1 MFAKP
6 IQRQATRTGRAETKR
21 DHHRMT
27 SVPDEDVMLQVR
39 DGEVH
44 MLGVLFDRYQAPL
57 FNFYSKMTQDRTVSE
72 DLVQEVFLRIL
83 RYRQTY
89 RPGTAFRT
97 WMYQIAR
104 NTRIDQVRKVRPES
118 PLTIEPL
125 APTRASD
132 DAERQQEAQL
142 LQRALM
148 QLPEDKR
155 EILVLSRFQEMKY
168 DEIARLL
175 GCETGAVKVRVH
187 RALQQL
193 REVYLALEN
202 NPAAQAHAQTQAQS
216 QDPRRAAST
225 DSLPPTGRV
234 Q

>member
-1 MFAKP
+1 
-6 IQRQATRTGRAETKR
+6 
-21 DHHRMT
+21 
-27 SVPDEDVMLQVR
+27 
-39 DGEVH
+39 VH

-89 RPGTAFRT
+89 RPGTTFRT
-97 WMYQIAR
+97 WVYQIAR
-104 NTRIDQVRKVRPES
+104 NTRIDQVRKVRPEF
-118 PLTIEPL
+118 PL
-125 APTRASD
+125 ATEPIAPARTADS
-132 DAERQQEAQL
+132 AEHQQEAQL
-142 LQRALM
+142 LQRALL

-155 EILVLSRFQEMKY
+155 EILILSRFQELKY
-168 DEIARLL
+168 EEIARLL

-202 NPAAQAHAQTQAQS
+202 NPAAQA
-216 QDPRRAAST
+216 QDPRRAST

>member
-1 MFAKP
+1 MISA
-6 IQRQATRTGRAETKR
+6 
-21 DHHRMT
+21 
-27 SVPDEDVMLQVR
+27 PDEDVMLQVR
-39 DGEVH
+39 DGEVQ

-89 RPGTAFRT
+89 RPGTTFRT

-104 NTRIDQVRKVRPES
+104 NTRLDQVRKVRPES
-118 PLTIEPL
+118 PLVAEPM
-125 APTRASD
+125 ANTNTSD
-132 DAERQQEAQL
+132 SSRAERQQEAQL

-155 EILVLSRFQEMKY
+155 EILVLSRFQELKY
-168 DEIARLL
+168 EEIARLL

-193 REVYLALEN
+193 REIYTVLES
-202 NPAAQAHAQTQAQS
+202 NPAAQAQS
-216 QDPRRAAST
+216 QNPRRATT
-225 DSLPPTGRV
+225 DSVPPNRRV

>member
-1 MFAKP
+1 
-6 IQRQATRTGRAETKR
+6 
-21 DHHRMT
+21 MT

-89 RPGTAFRT
+89 RPGTTFRT

-118 PLTIEPL
+118 PLAIEPS

-132 DAERQQEAQL
+132 SAERHQEAQL

-155 EILVLSRFQEMKY
+155 EVLILSRFQELKY

-202 NPAAQAHAQTQAQS
+202 NPAAPAQAQS

>member
-1 MFAKP
+1 MKL
-6 IQRQATRTGRAETKR
+6 
-21 DHHRMT
+21 
-27 SVPDEDVMLQVR
+27 VPDEDVMLQVR
-39 DGEVH
+39 NGEVE

-89 RPGTAFRT
+89 RPDTTFRT

-104 NTRIDQVRKVRPES
+104 NTRLDQVRKTRPEAPFAS
-118 PLTIEPL
+118 EPV
-125 APTRASD
+125 APTSLNSAQQ
-132 DAERQQEAQL
+132 QQEAAL

-148 QLPEDKR
+148 RLPEDKR
-155 EILVLSRFQEMKY
+155 ELLVLSRFQELKY

-175 GCETGAVKVRVH
+175 GCEVGAVKVRVH

-193 REVYLALEN
+193 RQIFLQLESGAN
-202 NPAAQAHAQTQAQS
+202 AMDLDRASGDSIPPNVP
-216 QDPRRAAST
+216 PIRR
-225 DSLPPTGRV
+225 L

>member
-1 MFAKP
+1 
-6 IQRQATRTGRAETKR
+6 
-21 DHHRMT
+21 
-27 SVPDEDVMLQVR
+27 
-39 DGEVH
+39 

-89 RPGTAFRT
+89 RPGTTFRT

-118 PLTIEPL
+118 PLTSEPL

-148 QLPEDKR
+148 HLPEDKR
-155 EILVLSRFQEMKY
+155 EILVLSRFQELKY
-168 DEIARLL
+168 DEIGRLL

-193 REVYLALEN
+193 REVYLTLEN
-202 NPAAQAHAQTQAQS
+202 NPATQTQS
-216 QDPRRAAST
+216 QNPRRAAAT

>member
-1 MFAKP
+1 M
-6 IQRQATRTGRAETKR
+6 I
-21 DHHRMT
+21 

-39 DGEVH
+39 DGEVQ

-57 FNFYSKMTQDRTVSE
+57 FNFYTKMTQDRTVSE

-118 PLTIEPL
+118 PLVAEPV
-125 APTRASD
+125 AAAHPSA

-155 EILVLSRFQEMKY
+155 EILVLSRFQELKY
-168 DEIARLL
+168 EEIARLL

-193 REVYLALEN
+193 REIYMSLEN
-202 NPAAQAHAQTQAQS
+202 NPAAPTSA
-216 QDPRRAAST
+216 PRRAAT
-225 DSLPPTGRV
+225 DSVPPTRRV

>member
-1 MFAKP
+1 MN
-6 IQRQATRTGRAETKR
+6 
-21 DHHRMT
+21 

-89 RPGTAFRT
+89 RPSTPFRA

-118 PLTIEPL
+118 PLTTEPL

-132 DAERQQEAQL
+132 DAERQQESQL

-155 EILVLSRFQEMKY
+155 EILVLSRFQELKY
-168 DEIARLL
+168 EEIARLL
-175 GCETGAVKVRVH
+175 GCETNTVKVRVH

-193 REVYLALEN
+193 REVYLGLEN
-202 NPAAQAHAQTQAQS
+202 NRSAARP
-216 QDPRRAAST
+216 QDARRSSS
-225 DSLPPTGRV
+225 DSLPPGRV

>member
-1 MFAKP
+1 
-6 IQRQATRTGRAETKR
+6 
-21 DHHRMT
+21 MT

-89 RPGTAFRT
+89 RPSTPFRA

-104 NTRIDQVRKVRPES
+104 NTRIDQVRKVRPET
-118 PLTIEPL
+118 PLTTEPL

-132 DAERQQEAQL
+132 DAERQQESQL

-148 QLPEDKR
+148 QLAEDKR
-155 EILVLSRFQEMKY
+155 EILVLSRFQELKY
-168 DEIARLL
+168 EEIARLL
-175 GCETGAVKVRVH
+175 GCETNTVKVRVH

-193 REVYLALEN
+193 REVYLGLEN
-202 NPAAQAHAQTQAQS
+202 NRSAARP
-216 QDPRRAAST
+216 QDARRSSS
-225 DSLPPTGRV
+225 DSLPPTRRV

>member
-1 MFAKP
+1 
-6 IQRQATRTGRAETKR
+6 
-21 DHHRMT
+21 
-27 SVPDEDVMLQVR
+27 MLQVR
-39 DGEVH
+39 DGEVQ

-89 RPGTAFRT
+89 RPGTTFRT

-104 NTRIDQVRKVRPES
+104 NTRLDQVRKVRPES
-118 PLTIEPL
+118 PLVAEPI
-125 APTRASD
+125 AAGANTGDPAV
-132 DAERQQEAQL
+132 RQQEAQL

-155 EILVLSRFQEMKY
+155 EILVLSRFQELKY
-168 DEIARLL
+168 EEIARLL

-193 REVYLALEN
+193 REIYIALEN
-202 NPAAQAHAQTQAQS
+202 NPSAQS
-216 QDPRRAAST
+216 VHRTTT
-225 DSLPPTGRV
+225 DSVPPTRRV

>member
-1 MFAKP
+1 M
-6 IQRQATRTGRAETKR
+6 I
-21 DHHRMT
+21 

-39 DGEVH
+39 DGEMQ

-57 FNFYSKMTQDRTVSE
+57 FNFYTKMTQDRTVSE

-118 PLTIEPL
+118 PLIAEPI
-125 APTRASD
+125 APTHPSD

-155 EILVLSRFQEMKY
+155 EILVLSRFQELKY
-168 DEIARLL
+168 EEIARLL

-193 REVYLALEN
+193 RETYMNLEN
-202 NPAAQAHAQTQAQS
+202 NPAAQAP
-216 QDPRRAAST
+216 DPRRATT
-225 DSLPPTGRV
+225 DSVPPTRRV

>member
-1 MFAKP
+1 MISA
-6 IQRQATRTGRAETKR
+6 
-21 DHHRMT
+21 
-27 SVPDEDVMLQVR
+27 PDEDVMLQVR
-39 DGEVH
+39 DGEVQ

-83 RYRQTY
+83 RYRHTY
-89 RPGTAFRT
+89 RPGTTFRT

-104 NTRIDQVRKVRPES
+104 NTRLDQVRKVRPES
-118 PLTIEPL
+118 PLTIEPI
-125 APTRASD
+125 AASTNTS
-132 DAERQQEAQL
+132 DAAVRQQEAQL

-155 EILVLSRFQEMKY
+155 EILVLSRFQELKY
-168 DEIARLL
+168 EEIARLL

-193 REVYLALEN
+193 REIYTALES
-202 NPAAQAHAQTQAQS
+202 NPSAQSQAQAQS
-216 QDPRRAAST
+216 QGARRATT
-225 DSLPPTGRV
+225 DSVPPTRRV

>member
-1 MFAKP
+1 
-6 IQRQATRTGRAETKR
+6 
-21 DHHRMT
+21 MT

-39 DGEVH
+39 DGEVQ
-44 MLGVLFDRYQAPL
+44 MLGVLFDRYHAPL

-104 NTRIDQVRKVRPES
+104 NTRIDQIRKVRPES
-118 PLTIEPL
+118 PLTAEPL

-132 DAERQQEAQL
+132 AAERQQEAQL

-155 EILVLSRFQEMKY
+155 EILILSRFQELKY
-168 DEIARLL
+168 EEIARLL

-193 REVYLALEN
+193 REVYMSLEN
-202 NPAAQAHAQTQAQS
+202 NPTVQARDT
-216 QDPRRAAST
+216 RRKPE

>member
-1 MFAKP
+1 MN
-6 IQRQATRTGRAETKR
+6 
-21 DHHRMT
+21 

-39 DGEVH
+39 DGEVQ
-44 MLGVLFDRYQAPL
+44 MLGVLFDRYQSPL

-83 RYRQTY
+83 RYRHTY
-89 RPGTAFRT
+89 RPGTSFRG

-118 PLTIEPL
+118 PLTTEPL
-125 APTRASD
+125 ATTLGGVSD

-155 EILVLSRFQEMKY
+155 EILVLSRFQELKY

-193 REVYLALEN
+193 REVYLGLEN
-202 NPAAQAHAQTQAQS
+202 NPAAQAQAGQA
-216 QDPRRAAST
+216 PRRAPA
-225 DSLPPTGRV
+225 DPVPPTGRV

>member
-1 MFAKP
+1 MKSA
-6 IQRQATRTGRAETKR
+6 
-21 DHHRMT
+21 
-27 SVPDEDVMLQVR
+27 PDEDVMLQVR
-39 DGEVH
+39 NGEVE

-57 FNFYSKMTQDRTVSE
+57 FNFYAKMTQDRGVSE

-104 NTRIDQVRKVRPES
+104 NTRIDQVRKVRPETTLAS
-118 PLTIEPL
+118 EPV
-125 APTRASD
+125 AASLSD
-132 DAERQQEAQL
+132 SAQQQQEAAT

-148 QLPEDKR
+148 HLPEDKR
-155 EILVLSRFQEMKY
+155 EILVLSRFQELKY
-168 DEIARLL
+168 EEIARLL
-175 GCETGAVKVRVH
+175 GCEVGAVRVRVY

-193 REVYLALEN
+193 REIYLQLESGAL
-202 NPAAQAHAQTQAQS
+202 PT
-216 QDPRRAAST
+216 DLPRAPG
-225 DSLPPTGRV
+225 DSLPPVVPPSRRV

>member
-1 MFAKP
+1 M
-6 IQRQATRTGRAETKR
+6 QKR
-21 DHHRMT
+21 PTLNEGNRMK

-39 DGEVH
+39 NGEVE

-89 RPGTAFRT
+89 RPNTTFRT

-104 NTRIDQVRKVRPES
+104 NTRLDQVRKVRPET
-118 PLTIEPL
+118 PFAAEPV
-125 APTRASD
+125 APTPQTDSAQQ
-132 DAERQQEAQL
+132 QQEAAM
-142 LQRALM
+142 LQQALM

-155 EILVLSRFQEMKY
+155 EILILSRFQELQY
-168 DEIARLL
+168 DEIAVLL
-175 GCETGAVKVRVH
+175 GCEVGVVKVRVH

-193 REVYLALEN
+193 REIYQVLESS
-202 NPAAQAHAQTQAQS
+202 P
-216 QDPRRAAST
+216 RAAGLRAAP
-225 DSLPPTGRV
+225 DSIPPSRRV

>member
-1 MFAKP
+1 MK
-6 IQRQATRTGRAETKR
+6 
-21 DHHRMT
+21 

-39 DGEVH
+39 NGEVD

-57 FNFYSKMTQDRTVSE
+57 YNFYTKMTQDRAVSE

-83 RYRQTY
+83 RYRQTF
-89 RPGTAFRT
+89 RPGTTFRT

-104 NTRIDQVRKVRPES
+104 NTHMDQVRRVRPETPFGS
-118 PLTIEPL
+118 EPVDQTSHTDS
-125 APTRASD
+125 AQQ
-132 DAERQQEAQL
+132 QQETAM

-148 QLPEDKR
+148 HLPEDKR
-155 EILVLSRFQEMKY
+155 ELLVLSRFQELKY

-175 GCETGAVKVRVH
+175 GCEVGTVRVRVH

-193 REVYLALEN
+193 REIFLQLES
-202 NPAAQAHAQTQAQS
+202 AAPTTEPNRA
-216 QDPRRAAST
+216 RRNSPPP
-225 DSLPPTGRV
+225 SIPPTGRV

>member
-1 MFAKP
+1 MQKHP
-6 IQRQATRTGRAETKR
+6 VPNE
-21 DHHRMT
+21 DNRMN

-39 DGEVH
+39 NGEVE
-44 MLGVLFDRYQAPL
+44 MLGVLFDRYQTPL
-57 FNFYSKMTQDRTVSE
+57 YNFYAKMTQDRAVSE

-104 NTRIDQVRKVRPES
+104 NTRLDQLHKTRPE
-118 PLTIEPL
+118 TPL
-125 APTRASD
+125 ASEPIAPASLSD
-132 DAERQQEAQL
+132 SAQQQQEAAT

-148 QLPEDKR
+148 HLPEDKR
-155 EILVLSRFQEMKY
+155 ELLILSRFQELKY

-175 GCETGAVKVRVH
+175 GCEVGAVKVRVH

-193 REVYLALEN
+193 REIFLQLEKSAPARDLNRALG
-202 NPAAQAHAQTQAQS
+202 
-216 QDPRRAAST
+216 
-225 DSLPPTGRV
+225 DSLPPSVPPRRL

>member
-1 MFAKP
+1 
-6 IQRQATRTGRAETKR
+6 
-21 DHHRMT
+21 MT

-72 DLVQEVFLRIL
+72 DLVQEVFFRIL

-89 RPGTAFRT
+89 RPGTTFRT

-104 NTRIDQVRKVRPES
+104 NTRIDQVRKVRSES
-118 PLTIEPL
+118 PLATEPI
-125 APTRASD
+125 APARVADS
-132 DAERQQEAQL
+132 AERQQEAQL

-155 EILVLSRFQEMKY
+155 EVLILSRFQELKY
-168 DEIARLL
+168 EEIARLL

-193 REVYLALEN
+193 REVYLVLEN
-202 NPAAQAHAQTQAQS
+202 NPAAQAQS
-216 QDPRRAAST
+216 QDQRRATST

>member
-1 MFAKP
+1 
-6 IQRQATRTGRAETKR
+6 
-21 DHHRMT
+21 
-27 SVPDEDVMLQVR
+27 MLQVR

-89 RPGTAFRT
+89 RPGTTFRI

-118 PLTIEPL
+118 PLTSEPL

-132 DAERQQEAQL
+132 SAERQQEAQL

-155 EILVLSRFQEMKY
+155 EILVLSRFQELKY
-168 DEIARLL
+168 EEIARLL
-175 GCETGAVKVRVH
+175 GCEPGAVKVRVH

-202 NPAAQAHAQTQAQS
+202 NPVAQA
-216 QDPRRAAST
+216 QDPGRAST
-225 DSLPPTGRV
+225 SSLPPNGRV